1 MRGEHGGHE
10 ERTVSRRDV
19 LKAVGAGGATVAI
32 TGGTASAQR
41 APISVQW
48 GADSDLASVAGPL
61 QELLW
66 EVGLPR
72 NINIDVIAGTEETD
86 IREEQYTRWL
96 SGNLANPDMLLTDSG
111 WTLNFVV
118 RDQLLN
124 LDQHLPKSL
133 VNRVK
138 NGYFEASVS
147 TATGPNGD
155 LYAIPLYPDFGVM
168 LYRKDLVEKAGYEP
182 EAENWAENPIS
193 WRKFSHATKDA
204 MDKSGVPYG
213 YTFQADLYEGLS
225 CCDFN
230 EFMTSWGGAYFGG
243 RKDLFGPI
251 GERPV
256 TIDDPGVMNSI
267 RMIRTF
273 IWGQGDPAALDGY
286 AGKISPTGVLQ
297 WIEDSSLGPF
307 TAGDAVMHRNWPY
320 AIASAGAEGVLGD
333 RLGVMPIPYAVSEK
347 ESEYPGI
354 GGSTSALGGWHM
366 AVNPN
371 TEKLDAVLRIMEAM
385 TDERI
390 QLMLFENIGLLPP
403 EVSVLESKAARQVPV
418 VGDHVDTLRIA
429 GANAIPRPV
438 TVAWTQESTKIAE
451 LVHEAYSGGMMPEA
465 AMRQLQSQIEEIE
478 GYNRVGSA

>member
-1 MRGEHGGHE
+1 MKGEHG
-10 ERTVSRRDV
+10 ERGINVSRRDV
-19 LKAVGAGGATVAI
+19 LKAVGAGGATAAI
-32 TGGTASAQR
+32 AGGTASAQN
-41 APISVQW
+41 APITVQW
-48 GADSDLASVAGPL
+48 GADADLASVAGPL

-66 EVGLPR
+66 KAGLPR

-168 LYRKDLVEKAGYEP
+168 LYRKDLVEKAGYKP
-182 EAENWAENPIS
+182 EEENWAENPLS
-193 WRKFSHATKDA
+193 WKKFSHVTKDA
-204 MDKSGVPYG
+204 MEKSGVPYG
-213 YTFQADLYEGLS
+213 FTFQGDPYEGLS

-243 RKDLFGPI
+243 RQNLFGPI

-256 TIDDPGVMNSI
+256 TIDDSGVMNSI

-273 IWGQGDPAALDGY
+273 IWGGGDPAALDGY
-286 AGKISPTGVLQ
+286 AGKIAPSGVLQ

-307 TAGDAVMHRNWPY
+307 QAGDAVMHRNWPY
-320 AIASAGAEGVLGD
+320 AIASAGAKGALGD

-371 TEKLDAVLRIMEAM
+371 TEKLDAVLQILEAM
-385 TDERI
+385 TDKRI
-390 QLMLFENIGLLPP
+390 QLMLFENIGILPP
-403 EVSVLESKAARQVPV
+403 EVSVLKSKAAQKVPI
-418 VGDHVDTLRIA
+418 VGEHVDTLRTA
-429 GANAIPRPV
+429 GTNAIPRPV

-451 LVHEAYSGGMMPEA
+451 LIHESYSGSVMPDA
-465 AMRQLQSQIEEIE
+465 AMSQLQSQIKEIE
-478 GYNRVGSA
+478 QYNRAGGA